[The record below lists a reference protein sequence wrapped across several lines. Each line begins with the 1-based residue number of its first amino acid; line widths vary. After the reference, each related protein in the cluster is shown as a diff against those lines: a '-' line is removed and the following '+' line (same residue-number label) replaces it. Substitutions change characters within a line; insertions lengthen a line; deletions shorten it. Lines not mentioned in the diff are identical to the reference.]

1 MVRVLSGIALGAPTL
16 LVVWSAPP
24 VLFLWLVVVVAL
36 CAAWEFQGLI
46 AHCGW
51 AGVRWEGTLDVGLL
65 ILSFWAGGLTPGVAL
80 TFIILRILV
89 RSMNTSDRKAGLAGA
104 GVSVLGLLWVG
115 GAGSLVVLIRLVD
128 SGREAIV
135 FLFAVVWANDIAAYY
150 VGRAVGIRKLAPSI
164 SPGKT
169 VEGALGGLVAGAVV
183 GLALTGWLEIAGMGR
198 GWALAAALIL
208 GGLSQVGDLCE
219 SFVKRAAEKKDSGT
233 GIPGHGGVL
242 DRIDGLLLAA
252 PPFYYFLRW
261 IAAG

>member
-1 MVRVLSGIALGAPTL
+1 VVRVLSGIALGAPAL

-46 AHCGW
+46 ADCGW
-51 AGVRWEGTLDVGLL
+51 EGVRWEGALDVGLL
-65 ILSFWAGGLTPGVAL
+65 ILSVWAGGLMPGVAL
-80 TFIILRILV
+80 TFIVLRIFV
-89 RSMNTSDRKAGLAGA
+89 RSMSARDRKAGLAGA

-115 GAGSLVVLIRLVD
+115 GAASLIVLIRLVD
-128 SGREAIV
+128 GGREAII

-150 VGRAVGIRKLAPSI
+150 VGRTVGFRKLALSI

-169 VEGALGGLVAGAVV
+169 VEGSLGGLVAGVAV
-183 GLALTGWLEIAGMGR
+183 GQALVGWLGIAGMSR
-198 GWALAAALIL
+198 GWALTAALIL

-219 SFVKRAAEKKDSGT
+219 SFVKRAADRKDSGT

-252 PPFYYFLRW
+252 PPFYYFLKW
-261 IAAG
+261 FAAG